1 VNPGTVSAACA
12 YLLWGLFPLY
22 FAHLS
27 HVPAVELLA
36 HRVVW
41 TLALLLVVLAVLRR
55 WAWIGPVV
63 HDRRALAGSIA
74 AAALLGLNW
83 GVYVW
88 AVTSGHVLDAS
99 LGYFVNP
106 LVSVALGALVLG
118 ERLRPVQWVAVGLAA
133 AGVAALTAQAG
144 TLPWVALVLAVS
156 FGVYGLLRKL
166 APLGAVEGLSLET
179 AVLAPPALVALVWW
193 QRQGTGVF
201 PSADWATNLW
211 LVGTGPVTA
220 AALLLFAAGARRIPL
235 TQLGLLQYLS
245 PTLQF
250 ALGVWVF
257 HEPVGAGRLAGF
269 GLIWLA
275 LAVYT
280 GEHVRQ
286 ARRDPARPPPA
297 SR

>member
-1 VNPGTVSAACA
+1 MNPGTVSAACA

-22 FAHLS
+22 FAHLA

-41 TLALLLVVLAVLRR
+41 TLALLLVVLAVLHR
-55 WAWIGPVV
+55 WTWIGPVLR
-63 HDRRALAGSIA
+63 DRRALAGSVA
-74 AAALLGLNW
+74 AAALLALNW

-133 AGVAALTAQAG
+133 AGVVVLTAQAG
-144 TLPWVALVLAVS
+144 ALPWIALVLAVS

-179 AVLAPPALVALVWW
+179 AVLAPPALVALAWW
-193 QRQGTGVF
+193 HRQGTAVF
-201 PSADWATNLW
+201 PAPDLATNLW
-211 LVGTGPVTA
+211 LLGTGPVTA

-280 GEHVRQ
+280 GESWRR
-286 ARRDPARPPPA
+286 ARLDPARTPPA